1 MIRKLSL
8 TIIAVLAVIGTKAQ
22 TQTQFQDDWFLSP
35 RNEITL
41 SYGLVSIN
49 DFSNIMNNFFPSVGK
64 IDGRPIWA
72 TGSINLGYMY
82 QLYDNLSVGG
92 IFGYSGN
99 MGNMT
104 ERGAVIKNFFSIM
117 PQAKYEWYRR
127 GKIKLYS
134 RLAAGV
140 LVVSINNASGNTD
153 IPDKTAASF
162 TFQASPIGIEI
173 GRYVAFF
180 AEAGFGA
187 TGVLTMGIK
196 KVF

>member
-1 MIRKLSL
+1 M
-8 TIIAVLAVIGTKAQ
+8 AVGLRAQ
-22 TQTQFQDDWFLSP
+22 TDSYDEWRMLP
-35 RNEITL
+35 RNAISM
-41 SYGLVSIN
+41 SYGLMSIN
-49 DFSNIMNNFFPSVGK
+49 DFSTIMNNFFPSVGE
-64 IDGRPIWA
+64 IEGRPVWA
-72 TGSINLGYMY
+72 TGSINLGYTY
-82 QLYDNLSVGG
+82 RLYENIEVGG
-92 IFGYSGN
+92 MFGYSGN

-104 ERGAVIKNFFSIM
+104 ERGAVQKNFFSIM
-117 PQAKYEWYRR
+117 PQAKYNWYHN

-140 LVVSINNASGNTD
+140 LIISINNASGNTE

-187 TGVLTMGIK
+187 TGIITVGVK